1 MVFTP
6 IIFMFKHGQRISGSD
21 VLGGIFIIICIVL
34 IGAGPA
40 IFGSLKGVTEL
51 EDDQKDTK

>member
-1 MVFTP
+1 
-6 IIFMFKHGQRISGSD
+6 MFKHGQKISGSD

-40 IFGSLKGVTEL
+40 IFGNIKGVTEL
-51 EDDQKDTK
+51 EDDEQDTK